1 MLQDEVLLNQ
11 RHPTPHLHNLPHHIR
26 KTDHPAIHPRRC
38 ILPIPTLCRVG
49 SFEDHLP
56 PAIVDHHAEHTHS
69 SVINYR
75 TEGVV
80 QAVVVGGEG
89 VGSTYRKVLI
99 VIKITLLLVSGLYR
113 ILDT

>member
-1 MLQDEVLLNQ
+1 MLPDK
-11 RHPTPHLHNLPHHIR
+11 RHTPPQLAHLPQIIR
-26 KTDHPAIHPRRC
+26 IRYCPRINSRRC
-38 ILPIPTLCRVG
+38 ILPIPALCRVG
-49 SFEDHLP
+49 CFIDQLP
-56 PAIVDHHAEHTHS
+56 PAVVDHHAEHTHS
-69 SVINYR
+69 FVINHR
-75 TEGVV
+75 AEGVV